1 MKNPFGSGKTLLEIA
16 ETFLTLFYLYD
27 EEGFRRIDGATKK
40 SFSWNTGYREYSLA
54 EAVLKPC
61 IPKLMHDP
69 ANGQDFSS
77 YKEQRLRFPGEKIM
91 FSSSEMP
98 AMDPVLTKK
107 LNMIPSSAS
116 II

>member
-16 ETFLTLFYLYD
+16 ETFPTLFYLYD
-27 EEGFRRIDGATKK
+27 EEGFRRIDGAAK

-54 EAVLKPC
+54 EAVLKPY
-61 IPKLMHDP
+61 IPKLMQDP

-77 YKEQRLRFPGEKIM
+77 YKEQRLRFPGEKII